1 MQVEPG
7 FASPLPSI
15 SPKSGSCATTA
26 GSACSRFCPLH
37 AWAVAIVYWMALLVL
52 SAQPRHSG
60 NVTSRYM
67 TIESVVERGT
77 LAVEGSPMLPISGS
91 PDIVRVGP
99 HVYSDKP
106 PLLSV
111 LSASVYAPLHAKG
124 KGFTPDDFLWVNL
137 ALVSLVVGTS
147 SALALAS
154 LRSMLQMVPA
164 SNWVA
169 DLLALSC
176 GLGTLL
182 LSYGVTFNNHSVAA
196 GLLTA
201 ALALVLLE
209 PAGSPRLKVRRIL
222 TGVLAGAAAA
232 IDIPAGGAMLLG
244 LGLWLASRSRRTP
257 WGYLAAAAVPMLV
270 HAVLQTLTSG
280 TPFPVEMTPELLEQQ
295 GSYWA
300 SEAGRYREVVPR
312 WQWGLELL
320 FGPQGWL
327 TLSPVLVLGLLGL
340 TATAF
345 RRLDPLRPAAL
356 VVGGVVVLLLAFYI
370 WGVRRTDFA
379 GLSFGTRHMLAVTP
393 AVYFFAAVI
402 FLRARSRLVKAL
414 FVVLLVAGL
423 VYAWKGMIAPW
434 TRIEQRTSSD
444 PILAF
449 LQKGTLYP
457 WSSYN
462 RLGGPRRV
470 RAL

>member
-1 MQVEPG
+1 MHLDPG
-7 FASPLPSI
+7 LASPAPSL
-15 SPKSGSCATTA
+15 SPVAGACARSA
-26 GSACSRFCPLH
+26 GSGGSRFCPLH

-52 SAQPRHSG
+52 SVEPRHSG

-77 LAVEGSPMLPISGS
+77 LAVERSPMLPISGS

-111 LSASVYAPLHAKG
+111 LSAAVYAPLHAKG
-124 KGFTPDDFLWVNL
+124 KEFTPDDFLWVNL

-147 SALALAS
+147 SALALAA

-209 PAGSPRLKVRRIL
+209 PTGSPGLKVRRIL
-222 TGVLAGAAAA
+222 IGILAGAAAA
-232 IDIPAGGAMLLG
+232 IDIPAGCAMLVG

-257 WGYLAAAAVPMLV
+257 WGYLAAAAVPLLV
-270 HAVLQTLTSG
+270 HAVLQTLATG
-280 TPFPVEMTPELLEQQ
+280 TPLPVEMTPELLE
-295 GSYWA
+295 A
-300 SEAGRYREVVPR
+300 ARV
-312 WQWGLELL
+312 
-320 FGPQGWL
+320 
-327 TLSPVLVLGLLGL
+327 VLG
-340 TATAF
+340 
-345 RRLDPLRPAAL
+345 
-356 VVGGVVVLLLAFYI
+356 
-370 WGVRRTDFA
+370 
-379 GLSFGTRHMLAVTP
+379 
-393 AVYFFAAVI
+393 
-402 FLRARSRLVKAL
+402 
-414 FVVLLVAGL
+414 
-423 VYAWKGMIAPW
+423 
-434 TRIEQRTSSD
+434 Q
-444 PILAF
+444 
-449 LQKGTLYP
+449 
-457 WSSYN
+457 
-462 RLGGPRRV
+462 
-470 RAL
+470 

>member
-1 MQVEPG
+1 
-7 FASPLPSI
+7 
-15 SPKSGSCATTA
+15 
-26 GSACSRFCPLH
+26 
-37 AWAVAIVYWMALLVL
+37 
-52 SAQPRHSG
+52 
-60 NVTSRYM
+60 
-67 TIESVVERGT
+67 
-77 LAVEGSPMLPISGS
+77 
-91 PDIVRVGP
+91 
-99 HVYSDKP
+99 
-106 PLLSV
+106 
-111 LSASVYAPLHAKG
+111 
-124 KGFTPDDFLWVNL
+124 
-137 ALVSLVVGTS
+137 
-147 SALALAS
+147 
-154 LRSMLQMVPA
+154 MLQTVPA

-232 IDIPAGGAMLLG
+232 IDIPAGGAMLVG

-257 WGYLAAAAVPMLV
+257 WGYLAAAAAQLLV
-270 HAVLQTLTSG
+270 HAVLQTLATG
-280 TPFPVEMTPELLEQQ
+280 TPLPVEMTPELLEQQ

-327 TLSPVLVLGLLGL
+327 TLSPVLVLGLFGL
-340 TATAF
+340 TLTAF
-345 RRLDPLRPAAL
+345 RRLDPLRPAAIV
-356 VVGGVVVLLLAFYI
+356 VVGVVVVLLAIYI

-379 GLSFGTRHMLAVTP
+379 GLSFGTRHLLAVTP

-402 FLRARSRLVKAL
+402 FLRSRSRLVKAL
-414 FVVLLVAGL
+414 FVVLLVVGF

-462 RLGGPRRV
+462 RFGGSRPI
-470 RAL
+470 RAR